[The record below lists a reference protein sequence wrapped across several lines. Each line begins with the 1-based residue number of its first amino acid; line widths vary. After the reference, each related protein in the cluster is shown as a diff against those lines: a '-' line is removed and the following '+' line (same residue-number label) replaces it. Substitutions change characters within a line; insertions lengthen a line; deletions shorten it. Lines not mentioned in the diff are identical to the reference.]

1 MQVFSKKKQWWI
13 YNFSNSITDKFQN
26 QNYVILADNFI
37 YLHGYH
43 IHDHIPS
50 IQPSDQTGVT
60 TVRQKTHDQNICISR
75 LNIMPSKN
83 M

>member
-1 MQVFSKKKQWWI
+1 MQVFSKK
-13 YNFSNSITDKFQN
+13 NNDEFTTLITQLLANLYQN
-26 QNYVILADNFI
+26 CVILADNFI

-60 TVRQKTHDQNICISR
+60 PGRQKTHDQNICVSR
-75 LNIMPSKN
+75 LNIMQSEN

>member
-1 MQVFSKKKQWWI
+1 MQVFSKNNNDEFTTLVTPLLT
-13 YNFSNSITDKFQN
+13 NFYQN
-26 QNYVILADNFI
+26 HVILADNFI

-50 IQPSDQTGVT
+50 IQSSEQTGVPPG
-60 TVRQKTHDQNICISR
+60 RQKTHDQNICVSR
-75 LNIMPSKN
+75 LNIMQSKN